1 MPQYLAS
8 QLTANMSGKKQDKW
22 RNTLDQRPWQSV
34 QLHPPWLWLTPRP
47 AQKSHIVFLGAGQQ
61 PKFSDTE
68 PIPSRPTNRQES
80 FNWDFSQADER
91 RWKDFYIYIC
101 KISRKLLL
109 APSPKTHTL
118 TILTHFCS
126 GWEAKQ
132 NHLCMFLTM
141 RISTW
146 HTYKQLF
153 LQEKRNLISFVTLLQ
168 PHCVWIFFE
177 TSNESSIFKG
187 RRFVLDF
194 SWNKGVIENI

>member
-109 APSPKTHTL
+109 APRPQAPKHTRSQFSLTFALGEKQSKIIYACSLPWELAHDTL
-118 TILTHFCS
+118 TNNYSC
-126 GWEAKQ
+126 K
-132 NHLCMFLTM
+132 
-141 RISTW
+141 
-146 HTYKQLF
+146 
-153 LQEKRNLISFVTLLQ
+153 KR
-168 PHCVWIFFE
+168 E
-177 TSNESSIFKG
+177 T
-187 RRFVLDF
+187 
-194 SWNKGVIENI
+194 